1 MITPNLASRP
11 FLNTRPVWLVSGVA
25 AFLAIV
31 LIILNL
37 RLMLV
42 TSRALEDE
50 IANRDALEV
59 QYRSVAAQ
67 VRSDVEAL
75 TRVPWR
81 SLEARVAATNT
92 ILRQQLFSWPQMLDD
107 IADAMPYDVRLTRIE
122 PSVGPE
128 KVTLS
133 LEVVARNR
141 EAMLQLLDNF
151 LADPRFEDPTPSSE
165 QTPEDS
171 STGSY
176 LMSLRVSYLP
186 PGEAP

>member
-1 MITPNLASRP
+1 MITPNLATRP

-25 AFLAIV
+25 AFLAVV

-50 IANRDALEV
+50 IANRDALEA

-67 VRSDVEAL
+67 VRNDVEAL

-107 IADAMPYDVRLTRIE
+107 IAGAMPYDVRLTRIA

-133 LEVVARNR
+133 LEVVARR
-141 EAMLQLLDNF
+141 
-151 LADPRFEDPTPSSE
+151 RCSS
-165 QTPEDS
+165 S
-171 STGSY
+171 STIFWPIRDS
-176 LMSLRVSYLP
+176 RIRPRP
-186 PGEAP
+186 PSRPRRTRAPAPT